1 MTLLR
6 ILGLQ
11 VTDHEFRALLS
22 ARRSDANTLERRAAE
37 TRARVQ
43 QKLVK
48 LVDDQGSESA
58 AKLLAI
64 ARALDTQAARW
75 NRTSQRLE
83 QDVEQV
89 KQRSLAREAEL
100 QAELGQMQVRAHRSP
115 TALAPLT
122 VLRAALDGLGSPSI
136 TPWTRAF

>member
-100 QAELGQMQVRAHRSP
+100 QAELGQMQVSAS
-115 TALAPLT
+115 
-122 VLRAALDGLGSPSI
+122 DC
-136 TPWTRAF
+136 F